1 MLKPIMRYYPVF
13 LDIAEKPCVVIGGG
27 SVAERKV
34 TGLLSAGAAVT
45 VISPRVAGG
54 IKALEKKGALKL
66 VKRGYKK
73 GDLKGALLVVCA
85 SSSKTVNRAA
95 YRHALDAS
103 LLVNVVD
110 DPGRCTFIVP
120 SVVDRGSLLVAISTS
135 GKGPALSKKL
145 RKDIEEEIG
154 PEYAAFAELLGRV
167 RNKLLKNGINSVKKE
182 RVIKAIV
189 DSPLPVWFA
198 AESTGKINGFLKDLL
213 GDGYTLEKLGVR
225 VKKKDAAGVRY

>member
-1 MLKPIMRYYPVF
+1 MRYYPVF

-45 VISPRVAGG
+45 VISPKVAGG
-54 IKALEKKGALKL
+54 IKALEKKGAIKL

-73 GDLKGALLVVCA
+73 GDLKAAVLVVCA

-95 YRHALDAS
+95 HRHALDAN
-103 LLVNVVD
+103 LPVNVVD
-110 DPGRCTFIVP
+110 DPVRCTFIVP
-120 SVVDRGSLLVAISTS
+120 SVVDRGALVIAISTS

-145 RKDIEEEIG
+145 RKDIEETIG
-154 PEYAAFAELLGRV
+154 PEYAAFTELLGRI
-167 RNKLLKNGINSVKKE
+167 RNELLKNGVNSVKKE
-182 RVIKAIV
+182 RVVKAIV
-189 DSPLPVWFA
+189 DSPLPVWLA
-198 AESTGKINGFLKDLL
+198 GGSTRKINGFLKDLL